1 MHRSLVTLTLA
12 GTLTLATLCE
22 AGPRVRQPP
31 PRALKLSLIVL
42 LVTVRL
48 PSLAMPPPTNSALLS
63 AMVL

>member
-1 MHRSLVTLTLA
+1 
-12 GTLTLATLCE
+12 
-22 AGPRVRQPP
+22 
-31 PRALKLSLIVL
+31 LSLIVL